1 MTFNQH
7 TRQHSQRTM
16 SFVRSVICAVLL
28 LLTLQVVTV
37 AFHDHAYTDT
47 TTNCAACDF
56 DQSLPPSLP
65 DVTVA
70 PIAPLAL
77 VSHVVLAVR
86 AQLFFTRPSFLIPLS
101 QAPPAPF
108 AIAQ

>member
-1 MTFNQH
+1 MKLTQHLRQH
-7 TRQHSQRTM
+7 TQRTT
-16 SFVRSVICAVLL
+16 SFVRAVICTVLV
-28 LLTLQVVTV
+28 LLTLQVASV

-47 TTNCAACDF
+47 KANCAACDF

-70 PIAPLAL
+70 PIAPLAH
-77 VSHVVLAVR
+77 VSYVVLVTH